1 MISVIVP
8 VYNVEEYLEECLE
21 SIQNQTN
28 PYQKLYEDK
37 LREYIKLVEKS
48 PEVARS
54 SKMIWMYQLSPK
66 HYLRYTFP
74 IVNRIWRKMH
84 SLKELIFKGE

>member
-1 MISVIVP
+1 MTTHHKDFIEKV
-8 VYNVEEYLEECLE
+8 
-21 SIQNQTN
+21 N
-28 PYQKLYEDK
+28 PYQKLYEEK

-54 SKMIWMYQLSPK
+54 SKMVQMYQLAPK
-66 HYLRYTFP
+66 LYLRYTFP

-84 SLKELIFKGE
+84 SLKELIYKGE